1 MLTAPQ
7 KGLLRI
13 PPVVPGT
20 FDGPVD
26 GTTLYRY
33 WGAHMVPG
41 GVRFAVWA
49 PNAREVSVISDS
61 NGWTAGRDWLQSSDT
76 GVWHGVLHN
85 LTPGTRYKYAIRT
98 QSGHLLEK
106 ADPVAFYSERR
117 PQTASVVWSLRDF
130 AWRDSEWMQRR
141 ASMDWMHAPMSI
153 YEVHLGSWRRPKDG
167 RQFFNYRELAHAVAD
182 YVRNYLAPGK
192 LLGD

>member
-13 PPVVPGT
+13 PPAVPGT

-26 GTTLYRY
+26 GTTLYRF

-153 YEVHLGSWRRPKDG
+153 YEVHLGS
-167 RQFFNYRELAHAVAD
+167 
-182 YVRNYLAPGK
+182 
-192 LLGD
+192 